1 MTWLESY
8 IALCGAMSPLG
19 KVVLASDL
27 GIAIAYFAIPIGLLI
42 VWRRR
47 LADLPYPWMFGLFA
61 AFIVT
66 CGLTHLVHAV
76 QMPWTT
82 FEHTISEAVVKVI
95 CAVLSV
101 GTAAALIAVMPQALR
116 LVSPRARQEELER
129 QVRDRT
135 AENVA
140 LVREINHRLGN
151 QLQVMT
157 SAIRLERRRAVEP
170 GEREALGRL
179 AHVVDELVRS
189 YRHDEDRYRGQSPP
203 EGTKLFPSKSA
214 SG

>member
-1 MTWLESY
+1 MTWLGSY

-19 KVVLASDL
+19 KVVLLSDL
-27 GIAIAYFAIPIGLLI
+27 GIAIAYFAIPAGLLI
-42 VWRRR
+42 VRRRR

-66 CGLTHLVHAV
+66 CGLTHLVHAI

-82 FEHTISEAVVKVI
+82 FEHTASEAVVKAV
-95 CAVLSV
+95 CAALSI

-116 LVSPRARQEELER
+116 LVSPRARHDELEQ
-129 QVRDRT
+129 QVLERT
-135 AENVA
+135 AENRA

-170 GEREALGRL
+170 AEREALGRI
-179 AHVVDELVRS
+179 ANVVDDLVRS
-189 YRHDEDRYRGQSPP
+189 YRQDEDRYRGPSPP
-203 EGTKLFPSKSA
+203 EGTRLFPSKSA
-214 SG
+214 